1 MPASKINNTVFRF
14 ICVGI
19 FNTIIGC
26 LIMFTLYNV
35 FKMDYYFSSA
45 ANYITVSILSFFL
58 NKYFTFQNHQPSLVQ
73 FFIFI
78 LNIFICY
85 ILAYA
90 LAKAAVFSLLRDT
103 DDALRGNLSLA
114 AGAVLFSALNYLGQK
129 IIVFR

>member
-1 MPASKINNTVFRF
+1 
-14 ICVGI
+14 
-19 FNTIIGC
+19 
-26 LIMFTLYNV
+26 MFTLYNV